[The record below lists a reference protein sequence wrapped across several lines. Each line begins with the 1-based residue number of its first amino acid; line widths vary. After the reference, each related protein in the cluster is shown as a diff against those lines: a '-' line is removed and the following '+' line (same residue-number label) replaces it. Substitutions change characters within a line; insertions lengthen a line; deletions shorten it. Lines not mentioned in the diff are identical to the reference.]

1 MIHTRYGRA
10 GMMWN
15 NHFGNKPASSAATEQ
30 HRESR
35 LTIDL
40 GSWHLVVWPPA
51 PIIQHPTNPK
61 KDPWAF
67 LKKTTKPPPVGHPFL
82 R

>member
-1 MIHTRYGRA
+1 
-10 GMMWN
+10 MMWN
-15 NHFGNKPASSAATEQ
+15 DFFKHKSASPAATAQ
-30 HRESR
+30 HLGAGTTE
-35 LTIDL
+35 DL
-40 GSWHLVVWPPA
+40 GSWHLVVLPPA
-51 PIIQHPTNPK
+51 PIIQHPPPPP